1 MPALHS
7 IVAISMVKEKYFIID
22 FDSTFTQV
30 EGLDELGEI
39 SLRDHVDKHHIL
51 QEISHLTNSAMDGTF
66 SFAES
71 LTRRLALLQANR
83 KHLAPLIAQLKTKVS
98 DSIRR
103 NREFFQEFSDSILI
117 VSSGFKEF
125 ITPIVTEFGI
135 KEENI
140 YANTFVY
147 DQQDNIIGFDK
158 GNVLSQDKGKI
169 KQLGSLNLQGDV
181 FVIGDG
187 YTDYEMREAGLANKF
202 YAFTENIERINVLAK
217 ADHVTPSFDEFL
229 YLNKLPMALSYPKN
243 RISVL
248 LLENIHPQALQ
259 LFKTEGYK
267 IDVVPGGLDE
277 DELCERIKDVSILG
291 IRSKTQV
298 TQKVLDSANKLI
310 AVGAF
315 CIGTNQID
323 LNACLLKGVAAFNAP
338 YSNTRSVVEL
348 ALGEIIMLSRNII
361 PKNEKM
367 HRGVWD
373 KSAKNSVEIRGK
385 KLGIIGY
392 GNIGSQLSVVAE
404 AVGMDV
410 YYYDIVE
417 RLQLG
422 NATKCNTLNELL
434 STADFISL
442 HVDGRPSNKNLIGRE
457 ELEAM
462 KDGAILLNLSRG
474 HVVDL
479 EALVHY
485 VKAGKILGAGI
496 DVYPQEP
503 KSNNE
508 EFVNELRGLPNVI
521 LSPHIGGSTA
531 EAQLNIAN
539 FVPNRI
545 MEYINTGNTFQS
557 VNFPNIQLPEFQNAH
572 RLIHLHENTPG
583 ILAQINNTLAN
594 NHINILGQYLKT
606 NEQVGYV
613 ITDINKDYSKELIRE
628 LKSIPHTIKFR
639 VLY

>member
-1 MPALHS
+1 
-7 IVAISMVKEKYFIID
+7 MVKERYIIID

-30 EGLDELGEI
+30 EALDELGAI
-39 SLRDHVDKHHIL
+39 SLRDNENREQIL
-51 QEISHLTNSAMDGTF
+51 QEISQLTNSAMDGTF

-71 LTRRLALLQANR
+71 LTRRLALLQANK
-83 KHLAPLIAQLKTKVS
+83 KHLPQLIATLQTKVS
-98 DSIRR
+98 GSIKR
-103 NREFFQEFSDSILI
+103 NKEFFQEFPDKILI

-147 DQQDNIIGFDK
+147 DQQDNIIGFDR

-169 KQLGSLNLQGDV
+169 KQLSSLNLQGDV
-181 FVIGDG
+181 YVIGDG
-187 YTDYEMREAGLANKF
+187 YTDYEMREAGLADKF
-202 YAFTENIERINVLAK
+202 YAFTENISRNNVLAK
-217 ADHVTPSFDEFL
+217 ADHVAPSFDEFL
-229 YLNKLPMALSYPKN
+229 YLNKLPMAISYPKN

-248 LLENIHPQALQ
+248 LLENIHPQALH
-259 LFKTEGYK
+259 LFKTEGYQVE
-267 IDVVPGGLDE
+267 VVPGGLDE
-277 DELCERIKDVSILG
+277 DELCEKIKDVSILG

-298 TQKVLDSANKLI
+298 TQKVLDHANKLL

-323 LNACLLKGVAAFNAP
+323 LQGCLVKGVAAFNAP

-348 ALGEIIMLSRNII
+348 ALGQIIMLSRNIF

-367 HRGVWD
+367 HRGIWD
-373 KSAKNSVEIRGK
+373 KSAKNSFEIRGK

-422 NATKCNTLNELL
+422 NATKCTTLKQLLNTV
-434 STADFISL
+434 DFISL
-442 HVDGRPSNKNLIGRE
+442 HVDGRASNKNLIGPE
-457 ELEAM
+457 ELAEM
-462 KDGAILLNLSRG
+462 KEGAILLNLSRG

-479 EALVHY
+479 AALVEA
-485 VKAGKILGAGI
+485 VKSGKILGASV
-496 DVYPQEP
+496 DVFPYEP
-503 KSNNE
+503 KTNNE
-508 EFVNELRGLPNVI
+508 EFVSELRELPNVI
-521 LSPHIGGSTA
+521 LTPHIGGSTA

-539 FVPNRI
+539 FVPSRI

-557 VNFPNIQLPEFQNAH
+557 VNFPNIQLPELRNAH
-572 RLIHLHENTPG
+572 RLIHLHENVPG
-583 ILAQINNTLAN
+583 VLARINNTLADN
-594 NHINILGQYLKT
+594 QINILGQYLKT
-606 NEQVGYV
+606 NESVGYV
-613 ITDINKDYSKELIRE
+613 ITDINKEYSKQLIKD
-628 LKSIPHTIKFR
+628 LKNIPGTIRFR